1 MGGHEDQEAPVTAMP
16 KAADPVHAVPLDLES
31 LWQAHHQRVLQA
43 AYRVTGNAG
52 DAEDV
57 LQTVFLRL
65 LRNEDADVGPN
76 PAAYLQRAAVNAGLD
91 LVRARRRAPAQSLE
105 PLEPF
110 LAAAEADDPEAQR
123 REAELAEWLRGALG
137 RLPAQAAEVFA
148 LHMFEGLSHPEIAAA
163 LGLTPNT
170 VAVVLHRT
178 RRRLREDLRGKSG
191 PM

>member
-16 KAADPVHAVPLDLES
+16 NAAETEPATPQDLES
-31 LWQAHHQRVLQA
+31 LWQAHHRKVLQA
-43 AYRVTGNAG
+43 AYRVTGDAG

-65 LRNEDADVGPN
+65 LRNREADVGPN
-76 PAAYLQRAAVNAGLD
+76 PAAYLQRAAVNAALD

-110 LAAAEADDPEAQR
+110 LAATESEGPEARR
-123 REAELAEWLRGALG
+123 RETELADWLRGAIG

-148 LHMFEGLSHPEIAAA
+148 LHMFEGLSHPEIAIA
-163 LGLTPNT
+163 LGMTPNT

-178 RRRLREDLRGKSG
+178 RRRLREDLRGRSG